1 MVKYKSHRT
10 ANPWIIGVVVF
21 ILAMTIT
28 FADVYGLNHFDIRQP
43 APSGNNT
50 SSGPSVPTGFEP
62 NSVDDPFPQNPT
74 PTNDQLPDRAVPEPA
89 SMTLLGLGIGAL
101 FLRKKKK

>member
-10 ANPWIIGVVVF
+10 ANPWIIGVAVF

-28 FADVYGLNHFDIRQP
+28 FADVYGLNHFDIRKP
-43 APSGNNT
+43 APSGSNT
-50 SSGPSVPTGFEP
+50 SGDPSGFEP
-62 NSVDDPFPQNPT
+62 NSVDDPFPQNPI

-101 FLRKKKK
+101 FLRKK